1 MSSSEQLNRVGEKLQ
16 QLLKQFEWIKKEKEK
31 LSLELKLLK
40 QKELGYHE
48 KISNLEQQVM
58 VLKATGNRMEEP
70 DKKQLEKRLNGY
82 LKEIDRCIT
91 MLSE

>member
-31 LSLELKLLK
+31 LSLELKQLK

-58 VLKATGNRMEEP
+58 VLKATGDRMEEP

>member
-16 QLLKQFEWIKKEKEK
+16 QMLKQFEWIKKEKEK
-31 LSLELKLLK
+31 LFLELKQLK
-40 QKELGYHE
+40 QRELEYHE
-48 KISNLEQQVM
+48 KISSLEQQVM
-58 VLKATGNRMEEP
+58 ILRATGGKMEEP
-70 DKKQLEKRLNGY
+70 DKKELEKRLNGY